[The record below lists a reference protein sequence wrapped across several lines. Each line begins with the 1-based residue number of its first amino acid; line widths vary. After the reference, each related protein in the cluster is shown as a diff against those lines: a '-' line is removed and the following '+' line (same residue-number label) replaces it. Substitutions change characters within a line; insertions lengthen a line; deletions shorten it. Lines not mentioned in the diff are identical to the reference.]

1 MLRLGGRRPGP
12 HPRAGART
20 QQIDR
25 AIRPE
30 SVAFS
35 FQRHVFFM
43 RTPAEF
49 GGLETFR
56 DKTLN
61 RPGVDENAARL
72 CRRRA
77 LGVAFGDMNA
87 FDTRVAC
94 EPRPILARR
103 GIPGVDPAIGSN
115 IQKRLLDEP
124 GDHARVGAA
133 ARYRRGA
140 IPKRAAQI
148 EDLFA
153 QSIIRPLRHRQPR
166 IGVKSRPRLGDCVDA

>member
-1 MLRLGGRRPGP
+1 GP

-20 QQIDR
+20 HQIDR

-43 RTPAEF
+43 RTPAE
-49 GGLETFR
+49 LRRLQAFR
-56 DKTLN
+56 DKSLN

-77 LGVAFGDMNA
+77 LGIAFGDVNA

-103 GIPGVDPAIGSN
+103 GVPGVDPAIGSD

-124 GDHARVGAA
+124 GDHAWIGTA
-133 ARYRRGA
+133 ARYRGWT

-153 QSIIRPLRHRQPR
+153 
-166 IGVKSRPRLGDCVDA
+166 